1 MGQPDAER
9 DALTR
14 RGSAAVRAAAVPGNR
29 VRTKKRT
36 RVRRRLRAFG
46 MTKAMVIGIAFLCA
60 VAVAGCVFY
69 LHQRETLTHEVK
81 QNEKLA
87 ASLTTLKSENDAL
100 YESVM
105 GSIDWDKVR
114 DTAIHRLGMKYAT
127 DDQIIWYN
135 TEGNSYIRQYEKVP

>member
-1 MGQPDAER
+1 MR
-9 DALTR
+9 T
-14 RGSAAVRAAAVPGNR
+14 AAVSGNR

-46 MTKAMVIGIAFLCA
+46 MTKAMMIGIAFLSVIV
-60 VAVAGCVFY
+60 VASCVFY
-69 LHQRETLTHEVK
+69 LKQRETLTHEVR

-87 ASLTTLKSENDAL
+87 SSLTTLKSENDAL

-105 GSIDWDKVR
+105 GSIDWGKVR
-114 DTAIHRLGMKYAT
+114 DTAINKLGMKYAT

-135 TEGNSYIRQYEKVP
+135 TEGNSYIRQYQKIP